1 MHVQCKQSLNVTVH
15 YLYANMAHRELR
27 QLFAHIQQ
35 TVMKKH
41 SSEHKNASEPL
52 PNVYYTCVR

>member
-1 MHVQCKQSLNVTVH
+1 
-15 YLYANMAHRELR
+15 MAHRELR